1 MIDYIRVSLKEINWI
16 LSFLDFL
23 HSTHLSRKRKKNYVS
38 QEQIDAFFKE
48 RPPFPSTPLG
58 PRSYKKKRV
67 IAHAGGTRGVHT
79 EANELLLAV
88 APYVPHM
95 AEEIVDAVSSSI
107 PQLTETAGS
116 NVPSISS
123 DIGPSLNPT
132 GCEADTPT
140 PPATVSSTLLPLEM
154 DLNKMKLNL
163 IKSYVGKTLDEKE
176 IVSLASETLE
186 LKSKILRSLTILAG
200 EDNGPLLFNTAG
212 ADEIITNLERM
223 EYKRSYLNKISRSLI
238 NKGKESSYYLE
249 FLQKRLET
257 IPNAWIQYLKIE
269 AFPEEVIQKK
279 LLSITSE
286 FLMKDD

>member
-1 MIDYIRVSLKEINWI
+1 M
-16 LSFLDFL
+16 
-23 HSTHLSRKRKKNYVS
+23 
-38 QEQIDAFFKE
+38 
-48 RPPFPSTPLG
+48 
-58 PRSYKKKRV
+58 
-67 IAHAGGTRGVHT
+67 
-79 EANELLLAV
+79 LLAV
-88 APYVPHM
+88 APYVPQM

-116 NVPSISS
+116 HVPSISS

-154 DLNKMKLNL
+154 DLNKIKLNL
-163 IKSYVGKTLDEKE
+163 IKSYVGQEKTLDEKE
-176 IVSLASETLE
+176 IVSLASETFE

-212 ADEIITNLERM
+212 ADEIITNLERF
-223 EYKRSYLNKISRSLI
+223 EYKRSYLNQISRSLI
-238 NKGKESSYYLE
+238 NKGKESCYFQE

-257 IPNAWIQYLKIE
+257 FPNAWIKYLQIE
-269 AFPEEVIQKK
+269 AFPEEVIRKK